1 MDDIVFTE
9 DEIKEQLEQFG
20 YRNVPVERLK
30 EFKRGKGDSSVFV
43 LLRTGHFENSSSTL
57 HNYVP
62 ANGRKYILHLH
73 GSCHTRASMCV

>member
-30 EFKRGKGDSSVFV
+30 EFKRGNCLTNTKTVIIINSPGFVQCPRFRIPIVIFCHKG
-43 LLRTGHFENSSSTL
+43 
-57 HNYVP
+57 
-62 ANGRKYILHLH
+62 
-73 GSCHTRASMCV
+73 C

>member
-30 EFKRGKGDSSVFV
+30 EFKRGCLTKTS
-43 LLRTGHFENSSSTL
+43 L
-57 HNYVP
+57 HY
-62 ANGRKYILHLH
+62 
-73 GSCHTRASMCV
+73 